1 MRGETGKRPI
11 RLDRIFEKYYIK
23 HELNPMSNHG
33 GEIYQSRKGVF
44 HPSSIIRYSRP
55 RSYLS
60 NTSGSVSSDIQTP
73 RSDISDTGRS
83 V

>member
-1 MRGETGKRPI
+1 
-11 RLDRIFEKYYIK
+11 
-23 HELNPMSNHG
+23 MSNHG